1 MVIRP
6 ISWPKAQTGKYIG
19 LFQEFIYTIK
29 SNDPNQSV
37 TLPAVISVCHKTYLK
52 FVDT

>member
-1 MVIRP
+1 MP
-6 ISWPKAQTGKYIG
+6 IIWTKAQIGKYIG

-37 TLPAVISVCHKTYLK
+37 TLLAVISVCHKTYLK
-52 FVDT
+52 VLDTQ